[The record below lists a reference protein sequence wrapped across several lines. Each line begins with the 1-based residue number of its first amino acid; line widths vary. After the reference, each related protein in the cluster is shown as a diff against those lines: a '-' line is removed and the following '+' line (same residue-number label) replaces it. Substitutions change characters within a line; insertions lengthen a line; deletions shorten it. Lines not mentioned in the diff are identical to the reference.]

1 MAAFPHFH
9 DTEKSMKNRRIT
21 APALLKAKDGMQE
34 TVRQELLSLVKP
46 ARNVPV

>member
-1 MAAFPHFH
+1 MVALSHFH
-9 DTEKSMKNRRIT
+9 DTEKSMKNKRIT
-21 APALLKAKDGMQE
+21 APAMLKAKEGMEE